1 MAILPLIFALLLG
14 VSAGRGAELATGAE
28 IRFVPPGHGTVSI
41 GIYDNNGTLIRVLCD
56 EWTFNRFHVGLNALS
71 TVWDGKDNA
80 GVPVAPGTYHARGFL
95 VGDIE
100 VSGEALHF
108 NDWIEG
114 NDSPRLAEVLAL
126 QLLSGGDMLVAARLA
141 GDREALLR
149 YSPDGTVR
157 WSNISDSVP
166 AGAISL
172 AASSTLAFHLRDGKL
187 RCFNLED
194 GAEVALPFPVDGIT
208 SVAARDDRL
217 ALLGGESVVFYRLP
231 AFASQG
237 EAKDLPAGLVQLAL
251 LDQGTLAAAA
261 DGTLWRWQAG
271 WSPMELAEG
280 LTVRGLASGRGET
293 FWILEDQGGREGV
306 AQYSPEEGR
315 LAEWHPADG
324 EGRLRSITGDTK
336 EDYFAALLENEGTQR
351 TAAIRR
357 RAGTDGWEFVFD
369 KKITRCADFGWT
381 GTELS
386 PVAGTRPLEFTVQ
399 LGENPLDPA
408 APRAMVLRASHDKT
422 GAGLSS
428 SDGLPL
434 FRVVEGGSVSAVM
447 AVSTGPDS
455 ARFFAGDGTCVEE
468 YALGALGTIVPLD
481 AGSIVMGETGEVKTP
496 SEEPAEGS
504 EP

>member
-1 MAILPLIFALLLG
+1 MAILPLILALLLG
-14 VSAGRGAELATGAE
+14 ASAGRCADAATGVE

-41 GIYDNNGTLIRVLCD
+41 GIYDNNAKLIRVLCD

-80 GVPVAPGTYHARGFL
+80 GAPVAPGTYHARGFL

-114 NDSPRLAEVLAL
+114 NDSPRVAEVLAL
-126 QLLSGGDMLVAARLA
+126 QLLSGGDVLVAARLA
-141 GDREALLR
+141 GDREALLL
-149 YSPDGTVR
+149 YAPDGAVR
-157 WSNISDSVP
+157 WRNVSDAAP
-166 AGAISL
+166 AADTSL

-187 RCFNLED
+187 RSFNLED
-194 GAEVALPFPVDGIT
+194 GVEVALPFPGDGIT

-217 ALLGGESVVFYRLP
+217 AVLAGDGVAFYRLP
-231 AFASQG
+231 GFGSQG

-251 LDQGTLAAAA
+251 LDQGALAAAA

-280 LTVRGLASGRGET
+280 LTVRGLASGRGDT
-293 FWILEDQGGREGV
+293 FWILENQGGREGV

-315 LAEWHPADG
+315 LAEWYPADG
-324 EGRLRSITGDTK
+324 EGRLRSITADTS
-336 EDYFAALLENEGTQR
+336 EDYFAVILESEGTQR

-357 RAGTDGWEFVFD
+357 RPGADGWEFVFD
-369 KKITRCADFGWT
+369 RKITRCADFGWT

-386 PVAGTRPLEFTVQ
+386 SVAGTRPLEFTVQ

-408 APRAMVLRASHDKT
+408 ASRALVLRASHDKA

-434 FRVVEGGSVSAVM
+434 FRVVEGESVRAVM
-447 AVSTGPDS
+447 AVSTGADS
-455 ARFFAGDGTCVEE
+455 ARFFAGDGVCVEE

-481 AGSIVMGETGEVKTP
+481 AGSIVMGEAGEVKP
-496 SEEPAEGS
+496 SDEEAAEIS
-504 EP
+504 AP